1 MDHMSSTYRTT
12 AFFEEGGAIHD
23 GLKGFETRPQQLR
36 MVECV
41 EDAIDGERNLVVE
54 SGTGI
59 GKSLAYL
66 VPFIEWSVR
75 EGKRCVISTYT
86 KALQNQLFVKDLPFL
101 HSVLGIDFRYAICMG
116 SENYLCRRK
125 ARRDHEQDLFD
136 TERRAD
142 QCARVL
148 KWAEET
154 ETGVITDMDFV
165 PDRSV
170 WSRFCRES
178 DLCLG
183 RKCRSEEKCFHK
195 LARQRQSEAHVLVT
209 NHALLF
215 TNMVSDGRLL
225 PAFHGLVLD
234 EAHMLEDVATGHFG
248 YEAGMAGLRRL
259 VDGITAF
266 ISRLPDKVSAVSQEA
281 ENRIKDLVT
290 DLADLRSSAE
300 MLFGK
305 DNSTTRFD
313 GRRAPKT
320 QVSDTLEEV
329 ATAMIKLQ
337 RLLDPEESAEEARA
351 YADRC
356 SRAAEALD
364 FIFEASSE
372 DYVYWTE
379 VRARKSG
386 ANYMFR
392 AAPIDVSAQMRTY
405 LFEKICPV
413 VLTSATLSL
422 SGKNPDFEFIKKRLG
437 LDDPLEALLGSPF
450 DYRKNVLVYMPRHMA
465 DPNSERDL
473 FMRQLRDEV
482 TGLFDV
488 TGGGM
493 FVLFTSYDMMNA
505 VYEGISEERDD
516 ISMLRQGD
524 LPRYVLLD
532 VFKKN
537 SGSLLLGTSTFWQG
551 VDVPGKALEC
561 VVITK
566 LPFSVPSDPVNA
578 ARISH
583 MREMGEDPFNG
594 YQVPQATIMFKQ
606 GFGRLIRTCSD
617 RGVVAVLDPRIRTKR
632 YGKKFLEVLPECEAT
647 DNIERVGCFLKGDK
661 EKI

>member
-1 MDHMSSTYRTT
+1 MDRKSSIYGTT
-12 AFFEEGGAIHD
+12 AFFEEGGAVYT
-23 GLKGFETRPQQLR
+23 GLKGFEVRPQQLR

-41 EDAIDGERNLVVE
+41 EDAIVSGRNLIVE

-66 VPFIEWSVR
+66 VPFIEWAVR

-86 KALQNQLFVKDLPFL
+86 KALQNQLFIKDLPFL
-101 HSVLGIDFRYAICMG
+101 RSVLGIDFRYALCMG
-116 SENYLCRRK
+116 SENYLCLRK
-125 ARRDHEQDLFD
+125 ACRDHGRDLFD

-142 QCARVL
+142 QCARVA

-154 ETGVITDMDFV
+154 ETGLVTDMDFV

-183 RKCRSEEKCFHK
+183 RKCRSEEKCFYRR
-195 LARQRQSEAHVLVT
+195 ARQRQSEAHILVT

-215 TNMVSDGRLL
+215 TNMVSEGRLL
-225 PAFHGLVLD
+225 PVFHGLVLD

-248 YEAGMAGLRRL
+248 AEAGTAGLRRL
-259 VDGITAF
+259 ADGISAY
-266 ISRLPDKVSAVSQEA
+266 ISRLPAEVSAAASEA
-281 ENRIKDLVT
+281 KNRLT
-290 DLADLRSSAE
+290 ELGEDLADLRSASE
-300 MLFGK
+300 RIFGK
-305 DNSTTRFD
+305 DDTTVRFD
-313 GRRAPKT
+313 GRRAPET
-320 QVSDTLEEV
+320 RVSDTLEEV
-329 ATAMIKLQ
+329 SAAMLKLQ

-351 YADRC
+351 YAERC
-356 SRAAEALD
+356 VRAAEALD
-364 FIFEASSE
+364 FIFDAGSG
-372 DYVYWTE
+372 DYVYWAE
-379 VRARKSG
+379 VRARKGG
-386 ANYMFR
+386 ANYTFR
-392 AAPIDVSAQMRTY
+392 AAPIEVSAQMRAY
-405 LFEKICPV
+405 LFEKVCPV

-422 SGKNPDFEFIKKRLG
+422 SGRNPDFEFIKKRLG

-450 DYRKNVLVYMPRHMA
+450 DYRKNVLVYTPRHMA
-465 DPNSERDL
+465 DPNGDRDL
-473 FMRQLRDEV
+473 FMRQLQDEI
-482 TGLFDV
+482 TELFDV

-537 SGSLLLGTSTFWQG
+537 SGSMLLGTSTFWQG

-578 ARISH
+578 ARIDH
-583 MREMGEDPFNG
+583 MRKMGEDPFNG
-594 YQVPQATIMFKQ
+594 YQVPQAAIMFKQ

-647 DNIERVGCFLKGDK
+647 DNMERVGSFLKGGEEDL
-661 EKI
+661 